1 MEMSTGELNKLE
13 YQFIL
18 KMTDSNLEKLQKEH
32 EKQIEKLEKQISRL
46 LEEIRIMEKYNNYE
60 QDN

>member
-18 KMTDSNLEKLQKEH
+18 KMTDSNLKKLQKEH

-46 LEEIRIMEKYNNYE
+46 LEEIRIMENYNNYE

>member
-1 MEMSTGELNKLE
+1 
-13 YQFIL
+13 
-18 KMTDSNLEKLQKEH
+18 MTDSNLKKLQKEH

-46 LEEIRIMEKYNNYE
+46 LEEIRIMENYNNYE